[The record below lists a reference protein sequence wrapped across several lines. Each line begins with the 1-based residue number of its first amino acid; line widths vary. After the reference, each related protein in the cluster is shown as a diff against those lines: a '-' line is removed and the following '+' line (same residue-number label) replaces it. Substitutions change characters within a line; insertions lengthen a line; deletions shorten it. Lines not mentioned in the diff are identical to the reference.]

1 MPQKIL
7 LRCVSL
13 LIAVFTLVNCTTT
26 QSKGQ
31 KGKYSDELSLDEMIF
46 LAETGHDKAQHALC
60 YRYKYGNDGA
70 PKDLAKAFKWCQIQA
85 KKGNNRSQTLLGEM
99 YYNGE
104 YVAQDN
110 TEALHWYTLAATNEH
125 VFAMFMVYYM
135 YRFEYDT
142 TYDLKKAAFWLQQAQ
157 KFGQP
162 DLLNSKP
169 DNLIDCASFD
179 INGAAYG
186 TYLVDEHDQ
195 WTLVERS
202 MSVKIKQGITFGL
215 KLDLMTKESLNQNL
229 QNFTPL
235 KVRWT
240 HPPLTNPQTNS
251 TSSSSQ
257 GWEEIDFQNASS
269 PFYVGYEL
277 THRWE
282 MQPGQWTV
290 ELFCDDN
297 LMFTQNFELV
307 D

>member
-135 YRFEYDT
+135 
-142 TYDLKKAAFWLQQAQ
+142 
-157 KFGQP
+157 
-162 DLLNSKP
+162 
-169 DNLIDCASFD
+169 
-179 INGAAYG
+179 
-186 TYLVDEHDQ
+186 
-195 WTLVERS
+195 
-202 MSVKIKQGITFGL
+202 
-215 KLDLMTKESLNQNL
+215 
-229 QNFTPL
+229 
-235 KVRWT
+235 
-240 HPPLTNPQTNS
+240 
-251 TSSSSQ
+251 
-257 GWEEIDFQNASS
+257 
-269 PFYVGYEL
+269 
-277 THRWE
+277 
-282 MQPGQWTV
+282 
-290 ELFCDDN
+290 
-297 LMFTQNFELV
+297 
-307 D
+307 